1 MSRSHIVPLMLF
13 TALALSQAPVVGQQ
27 TPAAVSSAAIVAAPL
42 GADEVVARMMSFD
55 RNRDGKIEPSELPD
69 RMQNLFGRGDTGRDG
84 TLDDA
89 EIRRLATAPTVSMTL
104 AGGRAQPGGY
114 TFGDQAGVF
123 STRTHIDGALN
134 DLMLESPAR
143 EQAQEIVRKFEED
156 LEFTAKA
163 DLVKQME
170 PLMTADQLTAFR
182 TMVERQTTVGPLTAP
197 GVSENARVFFFGMDL
212 GRRVEA
218 FGLPPAQ
225 GREAAA
231 AIERFNARLRT
242 DDESRA
248 ALLKQLRRV
257 LTAEERDNFR
267 AALER
272 RPLVKANTMIS
283 FPAGVVMP
291 GQDFRAVEK
300 RLLLLDSTVNS
311 PVVVR

>member
-1 MSRSHIVPLMLF
+1 MSRSHVVPLMLF
-13 TALALSQAPVVGQQ
+13 TGLALSQTPVVGQQ
-27 TPAAVSSAAIVAAPL
+27 TPAAVNNATIVAAPL

-55 RNRDGKIEPSELPD
+55 RNRDGRIEASELPD
-69 RMQNLFGRGDTGRDG
+69 RMQNLFDRGDTGRDG
-84 TLDDA
+84 TLDGA

-104 AGGRAQPGGY
+104 AGGRGQPAGY

-123 STRTHIDGALN
+123 STRTHIDGALD

-170 PLMTADQLTAFR
+170 PLLTADQLTAFR
-182 TMVERQTTVGPLTAP
+182 TMVERQSNIRVAP
-197 GVSENARVFFFGMDL
+197 GIAGNAQVFFFGMDL
-212 GRRVEA
+212 GRRVDT

-225 GREAAA
+225 RREATA

-242 DDESRA
+242 DEASRA
-248 ALLKQLRRV
+248 VLLRQLRNV

-272 RPLVKANTMIS
+272 RPLVKANTM
-283 FPAGVVMP
+283 PGVVSGIVTMP
-291 GQDFRAVEK
+291 GQDFRAVERK
-300 RLLLLDSTVNS
+300 LLLLDSTVNP